1 MQNRGAGNGIMMPSW
16 MARWLINAFALLIVA
31 HIPYGSGNLIKIEGV
46 GAALISAAVLGLIN
60 TFIKPIFILLSL
72 PAQILTFGLFT
83 LVINAVILLMADW
96 LLGSALDL
104 PGGLFAAI
112 VASVVLSLTG
122 AALNAVIR
130 GDRK

>member
-31 HIPYGSGNLIKIEGV
+31 HIPRQREPDKDRRV

>member
-1 MQNRGAGNGIMMPSW
+1 MP
-16 MARWLINAFALLIVA
+16 LF
-31 HIPYGSGNLIKIEGV
+31 
-46 GAALISAAVLGLIN
+46 AAVLGLIN

-72 PAQILTFGLFT
+72 PAQTNLGLFT